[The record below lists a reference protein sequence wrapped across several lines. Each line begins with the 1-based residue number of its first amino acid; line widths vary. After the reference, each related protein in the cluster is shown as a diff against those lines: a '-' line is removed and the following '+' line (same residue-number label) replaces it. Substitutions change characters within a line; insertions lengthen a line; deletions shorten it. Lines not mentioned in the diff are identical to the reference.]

1 MASGKGTGTVQVL
14 KEGRVTIPAPVR
26 RQLGLEQGD
35 FVQIDV
41 RLVEAATEDD
51 DE

>member
-1 MASGKGTGTVQVL
+1 MASTNGTGTAQVL
-14 KEGRVTIPAPVR
+14 EEGRVTIPAPVR

-35 FVQIDV
+35 FVRIEI
-41 RLVEAATEDD
+41 RLIETTAEGD

>member
-1 MASGKGTGTVQVL
+1 MPSTKGTGTVQVL
-14 KEGRVTIPAPVR
+14 EEGRVTIPAPIR
-26 RQLGLEQGD
+26 RQLGLNRGD

-41 RLVEAATEDD
+41 RSLEAVAEGD